1 MEERNL
7 LIILVLGSVRV
18 WRGGE
23 GKTEEPVLVTG
34 WHLAPE
40 LVPQVK
46 SYLFWMYTPLWS
58 RKDHITT
65 LVCMLT
71 RVSSVAFWRPSV
83 CWPSHGLG
91 SEGWST
97 CRRRQAQKH

>member
-1 MEERNL
+1 MANL
-7 LIILVLGSVRV
+7 LWEILFNGFALIMILAYDEKNFILNAYILSIPGSVRV

-46 SYLFWMYTPLWS
+46 SFFLKHFF
-58 RKDHITT
+58 T
-65 LVCMLT
+65 LYHAVGKTLN
-71 RVSSVAFWRPSV
+71 SFIAY
-83 CWPSHGLG
+83 
-91 SEGWST
+91 
-97 CRRRQAQKH
+97 

>member
-1 MEERNL
+1 MATTIWGHFVEGEGVNGVKVERNL
-7 LIILVLGSVRV
+7 LLILVPGSVRV

-46 SYLFWMYTPLWS
+46 SYLFL
-58 RKDHITT
+58 D
-65 LVCMLT
+65 
-71 RVSSVAFWRPSV
+71 
-83 CWPSHGLG
+83 
-91 SEGWST
+91 
-97 CRRRQAQKH
+97 KHFIME

>member
-1 MEERNL
+1 MVFEENVKHV
-7 LIILVLGSVRV
+7 LVPGSVRV

-46 SYLFWMYTPLWS
+46 SKNTCYFNFCLLIKVFFLS
-58 RKDHITT
+58 HFLEAECL
-65 LVCMLT
+65 LV
-71 RVSSVAFWRPSV
+71 
-83 CWPSHGLG
+83 
-91 SEGWST
+91 
-97 CRRRQAQKH
+97 

>member
-40 LVPQVK
+40 LVPQVLPFLDVHSIVEQER
-46 SYLFWMYTPLWS
+46 SYYNTCLYVDQSFL
-58 RKDHITT
+58 
-65 LVCMLT
+65 
-71 RVSSVAFWRPSV
+71 
-83 CWPSHGLG
+83 SHFL
-91 SEGWST
+91 EAE
-97 CRRRQAQKH
+97 CLLA

>member
-1 MEERNL
+1 M
-7 LIILVLGSVRV
+7 ILAYDEKNFILNAYILSIPGSVRV

-46 SYLFWMYTPLWS
+46 SNLFTFLLHLIMQQQERLYNNL
-58 RKDHITT
+58 I
-65 LVCMLT
+65 V
-71 RVSSVAFWRPSV
+71 VNN
-83 CWPSHGLG
+83 
-91 SEGWST
+91 
-97 CRRRQAQKH
+97 

>member
-46 SYLFWMYTPLWS
+46 SYLFGCTLHCEAG
-58 RKDHITT
+58 KIITT
-65 LVCMLT
+65 LFCMLT
-71 RVSSVAFWRPSV
+71 RVSSVTFWRPSV

-97 CRRRQAQKH
+97 CRRRQVQKH